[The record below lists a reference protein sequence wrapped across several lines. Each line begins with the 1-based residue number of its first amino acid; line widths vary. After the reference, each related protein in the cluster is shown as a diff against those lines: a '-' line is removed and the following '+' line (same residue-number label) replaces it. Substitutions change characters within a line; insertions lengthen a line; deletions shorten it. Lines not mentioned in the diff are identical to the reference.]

1 MKQIVLTAV
10 EKSYGFGKKKTS
22 VLKQVNL
29 TVRHGECLVIYGERE
44 SGKTTLLELLAGIKE
59 VDDGEIQV
67 GTCELMF
74 ASKEEIAK
82 LRRTTIGIYSQEHV
96 PLLRGLSVADNLEMM
111 RQLSGNKQAFEAQ
124 KQAVQTFG
132 IETLL
137 EQEVST
143 LSSYEREA
151 TLFARMV
158 LSEPELLLVDE
169 PQEEKLL
176 RLLIGYARSKRQT
189 LIAATS
195 NKELV
200 TLFPGLVALDGG
212 QVVEVMGGLM

>member
-1 MKQIVLTAV
+1 MPHQYSMEHAREKWQSNQKECNCSYYYVIKFEQFGMIEEVQELWRRLKEMKQIVLTAV

-132 IETLL
+132 IE
-137 EQEVST
+137 
-143 LSSYEREA
+143 RC
-151 TLFARMV
+151 
-158 LSEPELLLVDE
+158 
-169 PQEEKLL
+169 
-176 RLLIGYARSKRQT
+176 
-189 LIAATS
+189 
-195 NKELV
+195 
-200 TLFPGLVALDGG
+200 
-212 QVVEVMGGLM
+212 